1 MTNIVIYLYFLL
13 SSYNQK
19 LRNFLVE
26 DIRTFL
32 RKNLALDLT
41 FDILPFRIYNHC
53 FSCDRGSYLNNRC
66 NLCSKF
72 FIRDKKISIFQMKHE
87 SLIVLCYLQASSNLL
102 IFQGKKYSFFF
113 IIIPSF
119 LGLLMILIMSLKAYI
134 MTILKVFF
142 GCIKNIKKFFV
153 VLYSILY
160 QEIFFPVIL
169 SVLDLK
175 NAHD

>member
-1 MTNIVIYLYFLL
+1 MDWERQKKEFLQINLRCCTDFILDKRTLLEEVWSIILGYLMPIDLFNVSVCYKLHYVLTHKIKWFEKKLSILKNFRVIKICMTNIVIYLYFLL
-13 SSYNQK
+13 TSYNQK

-72 FIRDKKISIFQMKHE
+72 FIRDKKYQ
-87 SLIVLCYLQASSNLL
+87 
-102 IFQGKKYSFFF
+102 FFR
-113 IIIPSF
+113 
-119 LGLLMILIMSLKAYI
+119 
-134 MTILKVFF
+134 
-142 GCIKNIKKFFV
+142 
-153 VLYSILY
+153 
-160 QEIFFPVIL
+160 
-169 SVLDLK
+169 
-175 NAHD
+175 

>member
-1 MTNIVIYLYFLL
+1 
-13 SSYNQK
+13 
-19 LRNFLVE
+19 
-26 DIRTFL
+26 
-32 RKNLALDLT
+32 
-41 FDILPFRIYNHC
+41 
-53 FSCDRGSYLNNRC
+53 
-66 NLCSKF
+66 
-72 FIRDKKISIFQMKHE
+72 MKHE

-142 GCIKNIKKFFV
+142 GCIKNIKKFFI

-175 NAHD
+175 NAHDWGPEKKKVMTDLFRKTVFLPLVWWKLSMNVLMLIF